1 MENSLKML
9 ILAASVSITCMVVSV
24 GFYAARQA
32 SDISAITNEKLSDI
46 AITIAEDEFMIYD
59 NLVVR
64 GSDVVNFIYRNLSS
78 HSNRTNAPI
87 YVYVDT
93 GSSKTQYE
101 DNIWID
107 QTKDLSSI
115 YYIHPLRKFKGKVVR
130 NTNDVIIGVS
140 FIAD

>member
-1 MENSLKML
+1 MISLSSWTEREWDALLLNNSDSK
-9 ILAASVSITCMVVSV
+9 II
-24 GFYAARQA
+24 
-32 SDISAITNEKLSDI
+32 ISTRIFFTKLLNEYKNPE